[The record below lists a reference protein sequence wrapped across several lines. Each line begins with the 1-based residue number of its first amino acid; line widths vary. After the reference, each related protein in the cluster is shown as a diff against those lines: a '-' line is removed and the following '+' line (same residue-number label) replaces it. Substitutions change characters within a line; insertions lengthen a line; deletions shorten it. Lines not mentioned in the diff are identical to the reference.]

1 MWKKK
6 KEGKKQKR
14 EMKFET
20 TELLLWGRKRKF
32 YGKKKKKTQM
42 TIRSKESGV
51 NLIMIRGVSHFDRLL
66 VSSKVN

>member
-32 YGKKKKKTQM
+32 YEKKKTQM

>member
-1 MWKKK
+1 MKKK
-6 KEGKKQKR
+6 R
-14 EMKFET
+14 
-20 TELLLWGRKRKF
+20 
-32 YGKKKKKTQM
+32 TQM

>member
-32 YGKKKKKTQM
+32 YEKKKELKWQ
-42 TIRSKESGV
+42 SGLKRV
-51 NLIMIRGVSHFDRLL
+51 GLIW
-66 VSSKVN
+66 